1 MFEDLLDDRLSLE
14 MTPREGML
22 YLIDLKEE
30 LIERGVPV
38 GGYIT
43 RVIDDRIDYF
53 KETYGICPCCG
64 EELHCKVVKSE
75 GLEYFGSR
83 VYDTIYI
90 AKCECCGYCE

>member
-14 MTPREGML
+14 ITPRDSML

-30 LIERGVPV
+30 LISKGESIK
-38 GGYIT
+38 GYVI
-43 RVIDDRIDYF
+43 RVIDDRIDYI

>member
-14 MTPREGML
+14 ITPRDSML

-30 LIERGVPV
+30 LIKNGESIK
-38 GGYIT
+38 GYVI
-43 RVIDDRIDYF
+43 RVIDDRIDYI

>member
-1 MFEDLLDDRLSLE
+1 MFEDLLDTILSE
-14 MTPREGML
+14 EVIPRNSML

-30 LIERGVPV
+30 LIKNGESVRGYV
-38 GGYIT
+38 I
-43 RVIDDRIDYF
+43 RVIDDRINYI